1 MPLNP
6 PDRNAALTRR
16 DSPSGGLTA
25 DWLEAEGLPVGVR
38 GLMATRHGGV
48 SAAPFN
54 SLNLRPPGLRGDAVD
69 QPEAVLENQ
78 RRFAAA
84 LGGAVPVY
92 LDQVHGVAVR
102 RLTSADVAHP
112 TLPQADAS
120 ITTER
125 GLACTVLVADCLPV
139 LLATGDGSG
148 VGAAH
153 AGWRGLSAGVLE
165 ATVQA
170 LASATATAPAAMHAW
185 LGACIGPQRFE
196 VGPDVRD
203 AFGAAAAGLFQPT
216 GQPGKWWADLAG
228 LARWRLVSL
237 GVTQVTGGG
246 WCTYSDAS
254 RFFSFRRDRLTGR
267 HAAAVWRV

>member
-6 PDRNAALTRR
+6 PDRNAALTPR
-16 DSPSGGLTA
+16 DTLAGVPSA
-25 DWLEAEGLPVGVR
+25 DWLTAEGLPAGVR
-38 GLMATRHGGV
+38 GLMATRNGGV
-48 SAAPFN
+48 SAAPFD

-69 QPEAVLENQ
+69 QSAAVLENQ

-102 RLTSADVAHP
+102 RLTTADTAQP

-120 ITTER
+120 ITTEP
-125 GLACTVLVADCLPV
+125 GVACTVLVADCLPV
-139 LLATGDGSG
+139 LFATGDGSG

-170 LASATATAPAAMHAW
+170 LADATGSAPTAMRAW

-203 AFGAAAAGLFQPT
+203 AFGAAPPGLFVAT
-216 GQPGKWWADLAG
+216 GGQGKWWADLAG
-228 LARWRLVSL
+228 LARWRLARL
-237 GVTQVTGGG
+237 GLTQVTGGR
-246 WCTYSDAS
+246 WCTHSDAS
-254 RFFSFRRDRLTGR
+254 RFFSFRRDPITGR